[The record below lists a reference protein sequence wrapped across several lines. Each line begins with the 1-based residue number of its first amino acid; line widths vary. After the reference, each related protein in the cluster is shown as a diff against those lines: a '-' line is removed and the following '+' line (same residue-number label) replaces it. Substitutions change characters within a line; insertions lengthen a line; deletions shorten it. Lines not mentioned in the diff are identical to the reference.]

1 MSAKPPPPAPN
12 PGPEAS
18 AGSPPGLLSL
28 FLGYL
33 SIGMLGFGGV
43 NAWSRRVIVEDR
55 RWLTERE
62 YAEILGLGQVLP
74 GPNVGNAAIMVGRRF
89 GGLAGAV
96 VASLGLYAAPLAIL
110 LLLAGIWDR
119 FGGLPEV
126 QRVMAGVAAAASGMA
141 LGNALRMGERLRLPP
156 PMLALAVLAVPAAF
170 WLRLPLPLI
179 VAGLGIPG
187 VWLAWRG
194 ARA

>member
-1 MSAKPPPPAPN
+1 M
-12 PGPEAS
+12 
-18 AGSPPGLLSL
+18 SL

-89 GGLAGAV
+89 GGLAGALT
-96 VASLGLYAAPLAIL
+96 ATLGLYAAPLAIL